1 MKTTENHNIVI
12 SRYEIR
18 SSDVLL
24 GSFSQTILG
33 LLLAKISSLRDPTR
47 DQGPFQSLTIALEWS
62 EAVIR
67 DFGDHVGQNFARV
80 VSSL

>member
-1 MKTTENHNIVI
+1 MWSNMKTTENHNIVI

-47 DQGPFQSLTIALEWS
+47 DQGLTIALEWS

-80 VSSL
+80 VPSL